1 MHRHRPFCTACHSG
15 LRPNSLPMI
24 KTYRSRWAN
33 VSFGGPGPT
42 PARDA
47 ARSKPCSQIH
57 PVHPLQA
64 MTRQSQEAV
73 SGSSRRKPWTS
84 PSSSITSA
92 SSDARCRRENRERS
106 RRASQAPRHRCRTSE
121 QIAEHHSGKACRRR
135 CNNVLSPSIQTVTW
149 RRHGHYDLHRRTT
162 SGCALFHRV
171 FFALQFY
178 RPNRSTHS
186 HQGLTR

>member
-1 MHRHRPFCTACHSG
+1 MSDLVGQTPHWRGTPSDRSG
-15 LRPNSLPMI
+15 ASNPSR
-24 KTYRSRWAN
+24 RSAA
-33 VSFGGPGPT
+33 G
-42 PARDA
+42 ADA
-47 ARSKPCSQIH
+47 
-57 PVHPLQA
+57 
-64 MTRQSQEAV
+64 AV
-73 SGSSRRKPWTS
+73 SGRKPWTS

-149 RRHGHYDLHRRTT
+149 RRHCHHDLLRRTT
-162 SGCALFHRV
+162 SGCVLFHRV

-186 HQGLTR
+186 HRSEALGMLK